1 MVKRQLVHLEVA
13 SDQNFTCGGTN
24 ENSKCVWNRV
34 GNRNELAIEGTN
46 RLAVSFFD
54 NMKIFGRK
62 SVLTKLGLYES

>member
-1 MVKRQLVHLEVA
+1 MVKRQLVHLEVT
-13 SDQNFTCGGTN
+13 SDQDFTGGGAN

-46 RLAVSFFD
+46 RLAVSLFD